1 MKNYIILLIVMSFMV
16 LISCDES
23 EAKSENMSVAYTNNN
38 DNAAYQT
45 RELTEREY
53 HVLINKGTEIPFTG
67 DLLNVK
73 EDGIYTCKICGTPLF
88 HSEAKFNSGTGWPS
102 FDDAIVENIKL
113 VKDGSRVE
121 VVCANCGGHMGHVFY
136 NEGFTEKQTRYC
148 INSVSLNFVNKFTN
162 ENSTNQK

>member
-23 EAKSENMSVAYTNNN
+23 EAKSEKMSVAYTNNN

-102 FDDAIVENIKL
+102 FDDAIKENIKL

>member
-1 MKNYIILLIVMSFMV
+1 MKKYIILLIAVSFIF
-16 LISCDES
+16 LISCDET
-23 EAKSENMSVAYTNNN
+23 EVKTEKKYVAYTNNN
-38 DNAAYQT
+38 DKASYST
-45 RELTEREY
+45 KELTEKEY
-53 HVLINKGTEIPFTG
+53 NVLIKKGTEIPFAG

-102 FDDAIVENIKL
+102 FDDAIKENIKL
-113 VKDGSRVE
+113 VKDGSRLE

-148 INSVSLNFVNKFTN
+148 INSVSLNFVNKFKN
-162 ENSTNQK
+162 ESSTNQK